1 MKFNEARKIM
11 QAANQVKAEIE
22 KMTAAAGVIAK
33 NHFVM
38 SFRNQGFTDES
49 IEKWIA
55 RKKAD
60 TGRAILV
67 KSGALRRSIRVMNR
81 GMFKVVIFS
90 NLPYAQIHNE
100 GMSATIK
107 SHSRNKTF
115 EASVRGNAGFVN
127 GKWSRG
133 RSRKVRLRGEAYG
146 VGEYS
151 VKMPKRQFIG
161 NSGVLNRKI
170 IAKFE
175 SQINKVFK

>member
-90 NLPYAQIHNE
+90 NLPYAQIHND
-100 GMSATIK
+100 GGVI
-107 SHSRNKTF
+107 NKGPGSNVLNF
-115 EASVRGNAGFVN
+115 N
-127 GKWSRG
+127 KRG
-133 RSRKVRLRGEAYG
+133 RFQRQRTERQRSQTSYSISAGYG
-146 VGEYS
+146 S
-151 VKMPKRQFIG
+151 HQIKMPKRQFIG